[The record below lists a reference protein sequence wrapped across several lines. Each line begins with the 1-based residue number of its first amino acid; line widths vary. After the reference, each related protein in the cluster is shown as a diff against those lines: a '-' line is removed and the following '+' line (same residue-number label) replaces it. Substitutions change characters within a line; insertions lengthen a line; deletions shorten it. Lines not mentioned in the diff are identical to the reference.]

1 MNEVFIGNAVDNE
14 IRYTASSG
22 GIITSVIQYLFE
34 SKWTGTYL
42 GSTFDQINCR
52 YVPKFIYSFE
62 QYELTGSIYQDMDI
76 VAFIKAHIS
85 EIKGRILVVCSPCQV
100 KVIRH
105 ILNSAKID
113 SFIIDYFCSG
123 QTIVEGTYFY
133 YKALGIERNNVSLI
147 RYRGKGWPNGIEIT
161 LKDGT
166 VIKKDNY
173 MEPWVTM
180 HRSRLFTPK
189 RCIYCHQVESVHAD
203 LSVGDP
209 WLKEYL
215 ESDKIG
221 NSLFIIHSKLGM
233 EVISSMASI
242 NKINISHVDYELYVL
257 SQKPSLLSK
266 SNIKEEKDYF
276 DMMLKISKK
285 EWYYKWATSNV
296 ANMRKH
302 IWFMTRIIRPYFH
315 ARKMNTKE
323 ITSRMFEKIFN
334 KIKSGGARWY
344 WKNKLGAMGKHWCK
358 DKHVTIQNPQCLFFG
373 DNVGIGKYTY
383 FMPCCK
389 FLDTE
394 YHPKITIG
402 DGTWIGIRN
411 SFAAI
416 HGITIGKNV
425 LFAGYVHVTDH
436 SHGYEDVTKPI
447 SKQPL
452 TSNGPVVIEDNCWLG
467 FNSEIL
473 SGVHIG
479 RNSVVAAHAVVTK
492 DVPPYSIVAGNP
504 AKIVKQYNFETH
516 EWERYKK

>member
-334 KIKSGGARWY
+334 KIKSGG
-344 WKNKLGAMGKHWCK
+344 GK
-358 DKHVTIQNPQCLFFG
+358 
-373 DNVGIGKYTY
+373 
-383 FMPCCK
+383 M
-389 FLDTE
+389 
-394 YHPKITIG
+394 
-402 DGTWIGIRN
+402 
-411 SFAAI
+411 
-416 HGITIGKNV
+416 V
-425 LFAGYVHVTDH
+425 L
-436 SHGYEDVTKPI
+436 EK
-447 SKQPL
+447 
-452 TSNGPVVIEDNCWLG
+452 
-467 FNSEIL
+467 
-473 SGVHIG
+473 
-479 RNSVVAAHAVVTK
+479 
-492 DVPPYSIVAGNP
+492 
-504 AKIVKQYNFETH
+504 
-516 EWERYKK
+516 